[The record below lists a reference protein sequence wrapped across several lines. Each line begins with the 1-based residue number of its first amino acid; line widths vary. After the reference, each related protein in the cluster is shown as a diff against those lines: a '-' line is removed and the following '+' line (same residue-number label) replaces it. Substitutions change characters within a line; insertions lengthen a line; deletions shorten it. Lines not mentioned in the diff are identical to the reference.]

1 MDKWIGKDLEES
13 GRGLT
18 EGTILTFA
26 STNVLVMY
34 SPFRG
39 AFMLGSTR
47 ALAEFQNVENVQA

>member
-26 STNVLVMY
+26 WRDCENHEKSQSTQPV
-34 SPFRG
+34 SGPRF
-39 AFMLGSTR
+39 
-47 ALAEFQNVENVQA
+47 